1 MEVDRAGEKRKNA
14 QQEAHN
20 EAEKIK
26 IRPGHGTPRAHF
38 VRELEFETQALLGAT
53 STVPG
58 LTPLSCAE
66 KQTAA
71 DDRYPSVPRSDDCRG
86 AKLLRGARP
95 NRASGEFPPG
105 PKRPGLHLPAPR
117 RPEPH
122 PKAPDRPH

>member
-1 MEVDRAGEKRKNA
+1 MEVDRAGQKQKNA

-105 PKRPGLHLPAPR
+105 AKWPGVNLHAPR
-117 RPEPH
+117 WREAH
-122 PKAPDRPH
+122 AEGPDRP